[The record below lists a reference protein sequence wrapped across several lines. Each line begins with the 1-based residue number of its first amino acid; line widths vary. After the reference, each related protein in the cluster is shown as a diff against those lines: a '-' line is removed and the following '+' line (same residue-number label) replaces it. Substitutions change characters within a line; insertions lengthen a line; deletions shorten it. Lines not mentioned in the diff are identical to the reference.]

1 LSISLNLVTNATIY
15 SLARSTL
22 QHVQGITMMVG
33 ILQNRSMGKQFVEKG
48 NNNGLSSREHRYRK
62 LHEKC
67 TVLHD
72 TFAKEYI

>member
-1 LSISLNLVTNATIY
+1 MFIGKINIAACAGHHHDGL
-15 SLARSTL
+15 
-22 QHVQGITMMVG
+22 
-33 ILQNRSMGKQFVEKG
+33 LQNRCMGKQFVEKG
-48 NNNGLSSREHRYRK
+48 NNNGLSSRERCYRK